1 MIDNYEKTIL
11 KYDTNFE
18 IEIVKILLL
27 YSEHAKKWSTK
38 REMLVRAYE
47 PYIHKVDLKS
57 ERITLTL
64 MLKEQSCAFLFIIF
78 YIRVVVSWRSRVCYP
93 HLWIIIGPIIVFKL
107 LILETR
113 LKSGVKLIKVAFGE
127 CVCVCV
133 SERERERERERVGI
147 SISTEKR
154 RMNNVIMRKR
164 TNRASFNREERCF
177 RECHNLSHTRGLLK
191 RENLFTCHQ
200 NANGSAHVHIK
211 LALY

>member
-1 MIDNYEKTIL
+1 MQKNDLPKEKCSYEP
-11 KYDTNFE
+11 
-18 IEIVKILLL
+18 
-27 YSEHAKKWSTK
+27 
-38 REMLVRAYE
+38 E

-127 CVCVCV
+127 CVCVWV
-133 SERERERERERVGI
+133 RERERERELGYQYQ
-147 SISTEKR
+147 R
-154 RMNNVIMRKR
+154 RKGEWIM
-164 TNRASFNREERCF
+164 S
-177 RECHNLSHTRGLLK
+177 
-191 RENLFTCHQ
+191 
-200 NANGSAHVHIK
+200 
-211 LALY
+211 